1 MPNRITGAVPST
13 SQSSDHACF
22 RQRVGPGQAWD
33 ATTRRGWVIAAW
45 VLAGRAGSGAT
56 HHTARTRGSN
66 LRHRL
71 SRSTNTSTRVFLPA
85 FLPPIHQLEK
95 GYGPGTWGDERGIR
109 RVVGASPR
117 GLSSGADR
125 YSKVFDPKACG
136 RARSASSTAGTAGAA
151 SIHSFSS
158 MATHLS
164 VDTQCI
170 EHGGSLAQHR
180 IARGPDYRR
189 RFA

>member
-1 MPNRITGAVPST
+1 MTGAVPST

-56 HHTARTRGSN
+56 HQTARTCGSD

-71 SRSTNTSTRVFLPA
+71 SRSTNTSTGCSCQHSYPQFTSLKR
-85 FLPPIHQLEK
+85 
-95 GYGPGTWGDERGIR
+95 GCWPGTWGDERGLR
-109 RVVGASPR
+109 CVVGASPPGCR
-117 GLSSGADR
+117 GEPTPFEG
-125 YSKVFDPKACG
+125 FDPNASG
-136 RARSASSTAGTAGAA
+136 RDASALSTARAGPCGI
-151 SIHSFSS
+151 IHRRSS

-164 VDTQCI
+164 ADPQCI
-170 EHGGSLAQHR
+170 EHGGSLAQRR
-180 IARGPDYRR
+180 IARGPDYRC

>member
-95 GYGPGTWGDERGIR
+95 GCWPGTWGDERGLR
-109 RVVGASPR
+109 RVVGASSPGCR
-117 GLSSGADR
+117 REPTAIRRALTPNASGR
-125 YSKVFDPKACG
+125 
-136 RARSASSTAGTAGAA
+136 
-151 SIHSFSS
+151 
-158 MATHLS
+158 
-164 VDTQCI
+164 
-170 EHGGSLAQHR
+170 GGSALSTGGDGQHGIYPQTFIHGDSSECGSAMYRAWWLAGPTPHR
-180 IARGPDYRR
+180 PW
-189 RFA
+189 F

>member
-66 LRHRL
+66 LRQPL

-117 GLSSGADR
+117 GLSSGATAIR
-125 YSKVFDPKACG
+125 RSLTRRRAAEPVALHPQPG
-136 RARSASSTAGTAGAA
+136 RQAR
-151 SIHSFSS
+151 
-158 MATHLS
+158 HLS
-164 VDTQCI
+164 TVFVNGDSSECGYAMYRAWWLT
-170 EHGGSLAQHR
+170 GPTPHR
-180 IARGPDYRR
+180 PWS
-189 RFA
+189 